1 MTIHMQSWQLN
12 NQIRK
17 GPNPTASSEAPGT
30 KARYCEWSLHR
41 APQNG
46 ARRPPR
52 PWLSFTS
59 PPPGSGRE
67 QGNMFLVFLHW
78 CCSTSTGKALP
89 EFLIW
94 PLVNFYW
101 LKGQKKKKSNTQ
113 KYEMTGTLINLKGK
127 ILLQY
132 IHVSNYHIVHFKYLT
147 TLFVKCTSIKL
158 KRWL

>member
-1 MTIHMQSWQLN
+1 MSSTWGKLGYGTLYWSAYSWTNVSSSKRVQINYKDLKMTIHMQSWQLN
-12 NQIRK
+12 NQIQK
-17 GPNPTASSEAPGT
+17 GPNPTASSEAPET
-30 KARYCEWSLHR
+30 KARYFEWSLHR

-52 PWLSFTS
+52 PWLAFTS

-78 CCSTSTGKALP
+78 YNRTSTGKALP

-101 LKGQKKKKSNTQ
+101 LKGKKKKVMHKN
-113 KYEMTGTLINLKGK
+113 
-127 ILLQY
+127 
-132 IHVSNYHIVHFKYLT
+132 V
-147 TLFVKCTSIKL
+147 
-158 KRWL
+158 RWQAH